1 MKDIVI
7 GVLLLG
13 LVATNAFLF
22 LRLSAAES
30 KLTAQESKSQYW
42 DKAVEILEDCLEY
55 NTLGECKQHYPQ
67 YRFQ

>member
-1 MKDIVI
+1 MKDTITW
-7 GVLLLG
+7 VLLLA
-13 LVATNAFLF
+13 LVIANGFLF
-22 LRLSAAES
+22 LKLQAVESRVAAYDN
-30 KLTAQESKSQYW
+30 KVQYW